1 MQPNWFTAKAKVKA
15 KGGTAMKTAQAT
27 VSAKRALGLLA
38 GLVAGLAIVA
48 AAALLPAPAA
58 SAQTGDGYLEE
69 IVVTAQKREQSL
81 AEVPIAISVLGADDV
96 ALRDI
101 TSIQTLSRFAPNLRV
116 TPAPG
121 TATSSQIAIRGGVTI
136 NPALTWETTVGLYL
150 DGVYIGKTQ
159 GSVFDVV
166 DLERVEVLRG
176 PQGTLYGRNTLAGAI
191 NLVTRPPSGE
201 YRANL
206 ILGAGNYGHSK
217 LGLSLDLPSK
227 GAVRVQLAAR
237 TEARDGWISAYDTDV
252 PMLPPSSVSQL
263 NDIDKQAYRLA
274 LDADLGTAATLAYR
288 FDYSKADQA
297 SAHSQ
302 LVRLDSTFMLPL
314 EGFIHTGR
322 QERAA
327 VDGLAREVS
336 RIAGHSLTLDVDLG
350 PALSLRSIT
359 AHRSLRWED
368 GLDLDGS
375 PVDLAYTQRLSDYDS
390 ISQEVQLLGAMDR
403 LDWIAGLYYFEDDGF
418 TDNPQS
424 FFGAFRAFM
433 RNLEFISR
441 YGFTTEAYAVF
452 GQLDWQLANRLHLV
466 AGLRYTEEDKS
477 LERELGNPGLPRTI
491 PEGTDFSAS
500 FDDVTANLALTWD
513 FTDAITGYA
522 KVSQGWKSGGFNGE
536 AQTLAETRMPYDS
549 ETVVSY
555 ELGMKARAL
564 DNRLGID
571 LALFQNTHE
580 DMQLSIFTAM
590 DAAASNVRNAA
601 EAQVEGA
608 EVEVRYAF
616 SDRLELA
623 ANYGLLDAEYE
634 EFNDCHG
641 MSAEGVDVG
650 DNRALPHAPKG
661 TLGMT
666 LNAVLLTGAWGQLR
680 LVADHYRVRDYHL
693 YPYALAPDS
702 NPACPMGQLAPNT
715 EIPGYELT
723 DLRLHFDDGKAGDAG
738 IAVTLWVNNLSD
750 RKYIANKIDFGPMF
764 GSLTTG
770 YFGQPRTYGM
780 DVKLRF

>member
-1 MQPNWFTAKAKVKA
+1 
-15 KGGTAMKTAQAT
+15 MKTAQAKAHAT
-27 VSAKRALGLLA
+27 VSAKAQRAL

-48 AAALLPAPAA
+48 TAALLPLPAA

-217 LGLSLDLPSK
+217 LGLSLDLPQR
-227 GAVRVQLAAR
+227 GAVRMQLAAR
-237 TEARDGWISAYDTDV
+237 TESRDGWISAYDTDV

-263 NDIDKQAYRLA
+263 NDLDKQAYRLA

-314 EGFIHTGR
+314 GGFIHTGR

-350 PALSLRSIT
+350 QALSLRSIT
-359 AHRSLRWED
+359 AHRSLRWQD

-390 ISQEVQLLGAMDR
+390 TSQEVQLLGSMDG
-403 LDWIAGLYYFEDDGF
+403 LEWIAGLYYFEDDGF

-433 RNLEFISR
+433 MNAEFSSR

-452 GQLDWQLANRLHLV
+452 GQLDWRLAERLSLV
-466 AGLRYTEEDKS
+466 AGLRYTEEEKS
-477 LERELGNPGLPRTI
+477 LERYLESLGGMMPAVVI

-500 FDDVTANLALTWD
+500 FDDVTANLALSWD
-513 FTDAITGYA
+513 LTDAITGYVKA
-522 KVSQGWKSGGFNGE
+522 SQGWKSGGFNGE

-549 ETVVSY
+549 ETVASY
-555 ELGMKARAL
+555 ELGLKARAL

-580 DMQLSIFTAM
+580 DMQLSIFTAQ

-601 EAQVEGA
+601 EAQIEGA
-608 EVEVRYAF
+608 EVEVKYAF

-623 ANYGLLDAEYE
+623 ANYGLLDAEYKA
-634 EFNDCHG
+634 FNDCHA
-641 MSAEGVDVG
+641 MSAEGVDVA

-666 LNAVLLTGAWGQLR
+666 MNAVLFTGAWGQLR

-693 YPYALAPDS
+693 YPYALAPDK

-723 DLRLHFDDGKAGDAG
+723 DLRLHFDDGDDAG